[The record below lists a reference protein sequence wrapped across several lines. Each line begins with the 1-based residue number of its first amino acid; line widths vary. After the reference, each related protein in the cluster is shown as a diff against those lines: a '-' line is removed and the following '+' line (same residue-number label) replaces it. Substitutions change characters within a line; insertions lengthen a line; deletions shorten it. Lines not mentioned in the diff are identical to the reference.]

1 MKKEL
6 CYIYAIIVLGV
17 ICTIALCGWSRANR
31 NVRACKIANAKMEQ
45 HVAASDTLINLCIAK
60 SDDFFDTIGNS
71 DEYFNWVKT
80 KQQNYVLGQS

>member
-6 CYIYAIIVLGV
+6 CYILIIVVLDV
-17 ICTIALCGWSRANR
+17 VCTIALCGWSRANR
-31 NVRACKIANAKMEQ
+31 NVRACKIVNAKMEQ

-80 KQQNYVLGQS
+80 KQ